1 MENVYQVNSNR
12 ISECSVHKGVFK
24 MDNYDV
30 IVVGAGTGGCLTAK
44 TTAKA
49 GLNTL
54 LIDLKKKQDIGL
66 KVCGDA
72 VGKHHFDHLGLKPPS
87 GAELERI
94 MEGVRIFSPDNQTIF
109 DVRGEGLSGF
119 LLNRHAFGQRLLRD
133 AVDAGAVLW
142 DSTQVL
148 EPIVEKG
155 YVKGIKAKNVK
166 IGNSE
171 LTAKVVVEASGFPAI
186 LRKKLPEN
194 LGIDAEVESRDV
206 EACYREI
213 RELKQPLEDPELCQ
227 IYLTQEITPGGYYWI
242 FPKAGNRVNVGLG
255 VAMTKGFPNPKNILY
270 RHILPKPIFKDSKI
284 VEGGAWCV
292 PTRRPLDNMVGNGIV
307 IVGDAACQVNPIHG
321 GGIGPSM
328 KGGTIAGKTIID
340 AIEKDDVSREGLWA
354 YNFNYMEVYGLKQA
368 GLDVFR
374 KFLQAS
380 DDDELN
386 YGMAEKLITE
396 EDLLQTSLGQEVKL
410 NISEKAI
417 RVFRGMRKIG
427 FLRKLRYTV
436 KSIKTVREWYR
447 NYPTS
452 LGGFDEWKRRTDA
465 LFE

>member
-1 MENVYQVNSNR
+1 ME
-12 ISECSVHKGVFK
+12 KF
-24 MDNYDV
+24 DV
-30 IVVGAGTGGCLTAK
+30 IVVGAGTAGCLTAK

-49 GLNTL
+49 GLDTL

-72 VGKHHFDHLGLKPPS
+72 IGKHHFEHLGLKPPT
-87 GAELERI
+87 GAELERV
-94 MEGVRIFSPDNQTIF
+94 MEGVRVFSPDNETIF

-119 LLNRHAFGQRLLRD
+119 LLNRHAFGQRLLKD

-148 EPIVEKG
+148 EPIVENG
-155 YVKGIKAKNVK
+155 YVKGVKAKRLK
-166 IGNSE
+166 TQRSTE
-171 LTAKVVVEASGFPAI
+171 LTAKVTVEASGFPAI
-186 LRKKLPEN
+186 LRKKLPKN
-194 LGIDAEVESRDV
+194 LGIDAEVENRDV

-213 RELKQPLEDPELCQ
+213 RELKRPLEDPELCQ
-227 IYLTQEITPGGYYWI
+227 IYLTQKITPGGYYWI
-242 FPKAGNRVNVGLG
+242 FPKGDSRVNVGLG

-270 RHILPKPIFKDSKI
+270 KHIVSKPVFKNSKI
-284 VEGGAWCV
+284 IEGGAWCV
-292 PTRRPLDNMVGNGIV
+292 PTRRPLDNMVGNGII

-328 KGGTIAGKTIID
+328 KGGTIAGKTIVG
-340 AIEKDDVSREGLWA
+340 AIEKDNWSYDGLWA
-354 YNFNYMEVYGLKQA
+354 YNIDYMEVYGLKQA

-374 KFLQAS
+374 KLVQAT

-386 YGMAEKLITE
+386 YGMAYKLITE
-396 EDLLQTSLGQEVKL
+396 EDLLQTSLGEEVKL
-410 NISEKAI
+410 NISEKAV

-427 FLRKLRYTV
+427 FLRKLRNTV
-436 KSIKTVREWYR
+436 NAIKTTREWYR

-452 LGGFDEWKRRTDA
+452 PDGFDEWKRETEK
-465 LFE
+465 LFK

>member
-1 MENVYQVNSNR
+1 ME
-12 ISECSVHKGVFK
+12 KF
-24 MDNYDV
+24 DV
-30 IVVGAGTGGCLTAK
+30 IVVGAGTAGCLTSK

-72 VGKHHFDHLGLKPPS
+72 IGKHHFEHLGLKPPA
-87 GAELERI
+87 GAELERV
-94 MEGVRIFSPDNQTIF
+94 MEGIRVFSPDNETIF

-119 LLNRHAFGQRLLRD
+119 LLNRHAFGQRLLKD

-148 EPIVEKG
+148 EPIVENG
-155 YVKGIKAKNVK
+155 YVKGIKAKHPK
-166 IGNSE
+166 TQSSTE
-171 LTAKVVVEASGFPAI
+171 LTAKVTVEASGFPAI
-186 LRKKLPEN
+186 LRKKLPRN
-194 LGIDAEVESRDV
+194 LGIDAEVESKDV

-213 RELKQPLEDPELCQ
+213 RELKQPLENPELCQ
-227 IYLTQEITPGGYYWI
+227 IYISQEITPGGYYWI
-242 FPKAGNRVNVGLG
+242 FPKADNKVNVGLG

-270 RHILPKPIFKDSKI
+270 KHILPKPVFKNSKI

-292 PTRRPLDNMVGNGIV
+292 PTRRPLDNMVGNGVI

-340 AIEKDDVSREGLWA
+340 AFEKGNWSRDGLWA
-354 YNFNYMEVYGLKQA
+354 YNINYMEVYGLKQA
-368 GLDVFR
+368 GLDIFR
-374 KFLQAS
+374 KLLQAT
-380 DDDELN
+380 DDEELN
-386 YGMAEKLITE
+386 YGMAYKLITE
-396 EDLLQTSLGQEVKL
+396 EDLLQASLGQDFKI
-410 NISEKAI
+410 NISEKAV
-417 RVFRGMRKIG
+417 RVFRGIRNIG
-427 FLRKLRYTV
+427 FLRKLRNTV
-436 KSIKTVREWYR
+436 NAIKTTRAWYG

-452 LGGFDEWKRRTDA
+452 PDGFDEWKRKTET
-465 LFE
+465 LFG